1 MAVSSSDIKF
11 YLTGAGS
18 DGGAQ
23 ALGSASLGN
32 YRSSTECVATVNGF
46 FDAVSGAEAT
56 AGDTEYRCFCIKN
69 TNATDSL
76 YTAMVWI
83 STDTGNAED
92 NISFAVEVPTTSDTA
107 GTAQTIVGEAS
118 APSVNSGNVS
128 NWSDAT
134 SKATGVAI
142 NINAHDANLDAGE
155 IIFVWLKRVIAS
167 SATAVASE
175 SVSISIGGDTA

>member
-1 MAVSSSDIKF
+1 MVVASSDIKF
-11 YLTGAGS
+11 YLTGASS

-23 ALGSASLGN
+23 TDPAASLGG

-46 FDAVSGAEAT
+46 FDAVSGAEAA

-69 TNATDSL
+69 GHATDSL
-76 YTAMVWI
+76 YSAVVWI

-107 GTAQTIVGEAS
+107 GTAQTIAGEGN
-118 APSVNSGNVS
+118 APTVNSGNVS

-155 IIFVWLKRVIAS
+155 ILFVWLKRVISAGAS
-167 SATAVASE
+167 SVASE